1 MLIKIK
7 PEIRF
12 RFILE
17 KGTAMLQYLLK
28 RVGGEYNYMS
38 LLKLAFFA
46 DRFHVRQHARPVSM
60 DEYYAFKYGV
70 AGSQLKNIILE
81 PEIFINPPK
90 VIKRVKGYKVQL
102 VSKKIDMDEFSKT
115 EIEALEFS
123 LNNFAEFGRINDF
136 KLSEI
141 SHAYPEW
148 AQYEDKFNAGLTNR
162 EDVDYEDFLKD
173 PPKNHPIFLR
183 NKFTDPFPKL
193 EDSERLELIEEMQE
207 HSIPLI

>member
-70 AGSQLKNIILE
+70 AGSQLKNILLE
-81 PEIFINPPK
+81 PEIFINPPQ
-90 VIKRVKGYKVQL
+90 G
-102 VSKKIDMDEFSKT
+102 
-115 EIEALEFS
+115 
-123 LNNFAEFGRINDF
+123 N
-136 KLSEI
+136 
-141 SHAYPEW
+141 
-148 AQYEDKFNAGLTNR
+148 
-162 EDVDYEDFLKD
+162 
-173 PPKNHPIFLR
+173 
-183 NKFTDPFPKL
+183 
-193 EDSERLELIEEMQE
+193 
-207 HSIPLI
+207 